1 MESRKTVMNLFA
13 RQEYRHRCR
22 KQTCGHRVGRKE
34 EDELRVALMQ
44 HILTTM
50 CKIAMRKLLDSTGSS
65 ASCSVMI

>member
-44 HILTTM
+44 HI
-50 CKIAMRKLLDSTGSS
+50 
-65 ASCSVMI
+65 